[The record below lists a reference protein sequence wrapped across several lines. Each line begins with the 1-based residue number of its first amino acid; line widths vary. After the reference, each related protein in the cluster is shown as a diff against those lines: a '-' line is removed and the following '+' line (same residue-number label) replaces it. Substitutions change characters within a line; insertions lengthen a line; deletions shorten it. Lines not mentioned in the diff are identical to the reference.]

1 MEISSKKVYD
11 ILTEKGITQLHH
23 ANSVITACQF
33 LREGSLISR
42 GTVDRNGWFQTP
54 QESDSIDKN
63 LSLWFDV
70 FVDTVDIHDRA
81 KRKNVYGPVLFVLD
95 VAIIKK
101 AYTGCVWVTRLNPT
115 KWKSK
120 KHEARWFTSADD
132 LADNFVFGEFDQ
144 MIVFRHSGGEL
155 PFGRYLKEVVV
166 DDPKMKKPG
175 MIDFYSMA
183 YGALTLAKTEG
194 EVDVK
199 IKKRRCP
206 TDCKCVPGYKREPK
220 RTIKM
225 FFPKL

>member
-1 MEISSKKVYD
+1 MEMSSKKVYN
-11 ILTEKGITQLHH
+11 ILTEKGVTQLHH

-101 AYTGCVWVTRLNPT
+101 AYTGCVWVT
-115 KWKSK
+115 
-120 KHEARWFTSADD
+120 SA
-132 LADNFVFGEFDQ
+132 L
-144 MIVFRHSGGEL
+144 S
-155 PFGRYLKEVVV
+155 
-166 DDPKMKKPG
+166 
-175 MIDFYSMA
+175 
-183 YGALTLAKTEG
+183 
-194 EVDVK
+194 
-199 IKKRRCP
+199 
-206 TDCKCVPGYKREPK
+206 
-220 RTIKM
+220 
-225 FFPKL
+225 